1 MQFRNKECGF
11 YRIESWLLQERKLKK
26 SVETEIVDVHLFPK
40 CFFATAAAFSNIV
53 LGLISPTNCCK
64 GYKRFMSNLI

>member
-1 MQFRNKECGF
+1 MAVAREKV
-11 YRIESWLLQERKLKK
+11 KK

-40 CFFATAAAFSNIV
+40 CFFFATAAAFSNIV
-53 LGLISPTNCCK
+53 IGLISPTNWCK